1 MLYVVGGNLWLF
13 MFYSSV
19 SQNDK
24 LGNSLVACLDTF
36 YVKYCLIYKKKKKS
50 PSIVFFVDSAMLV
63 LPSCS
68 SS

>member
-36 YVKYCLIYKKKKKS
+36 YVKYCLIYKKKKK
-50 PSIVFFVDSAMLV
+50 V
-63 LPSCS
+63 LA
-68 SS
+68 

>member
-24 LGNSLVACLDTF
+24 LGNSLVACLDMF
-36 YVKYCLIYKKKKKS
+36 YVKYCLIYKKKKS

>member
-24 LGNSLVACLDTF
+24 LGNSLVACLDMF

-50 PSIVFFVDSAMLV
+50 
-63 LPSCS
+63 
-68 SS
+68 

>member
-36 YVKYCLIYKKKKKS
+36 YVKYCLIYKKKKS